1 VLRKSDLRRRRA
13 FKPGRLLGVRG
24 HRAAAP
30 DTDPPSAEVLPA
42 DWRVLRRLIPDL
54 FPYWRRIAVALGF
67 LVLAKLATV
76 ALPQLM
82 KQLVDALDA
91 GRNEV
96 LVLPLGLLLAYGAL
110 RLASVL
116 FGELRDVAFGRVG
129 ERTVRAAAGR
139 VMRHLHA
146 LELAFHLERRTGA
159 LSRDIERGMAGISF
173 LLRFLVFSIVPT
185 LLEIGLVTVILLTA
199 YGASF
204 ALVTVAAVV
213 AYVGFSVLVTQWRTQ
228 FLRAAN
234 RLDAQANTR
243 AVDSLLNYETVKY
256 FNNED
261 FESRQYDQA
270 LAQWEQAQVHSR
282 LTLAGLNS
290 GQALII
296 AVAMTAMMILAA
308 QGVTEGRLSLG
319 DFVAINAYMMQL
331 FIPLNLLGFVYREI
345 RRALTDMGRM
355 FGLLDRVPVV
365 ADRPSAR
372 TLPAGP
378 KSLQFENVSFG
389 YGPQRQILDGLSFEV
404 PAGRKL
410 AIVGASGAGKSTIA
424 RLLFRFYDVDRGRI
438 CIDGEDI
445 RDFTLD
451 SLRRQIGVVPQDAV
465 LFNDSLG
472 YNIRYG
478 APEADA
484 AALREVIRAAHLD
497 GLIARLPEGLDTPV
511 GERGLKLSGGEKQ
524 RVALAR
530 ALLKDPPILILDEAT
545 SSLDSTAEQSIL
557 EALRGA
563 ARQRTTVAI
572 AHRLSTVTD
581 ADEILVLDQGRLV
594 ERGTHAALLAH
605 DGAYARLWSLQRKAV

>member
-1 VLRKSDLRRRRA
+1 
-13 FKPGRLLGVRG
+13 VRG
-24 HRAAAP
+24 HRTAAP
-30 DTDPPSAEVLPA
+30 ESDPSPAEALPA

-54 FPYWRRIAVALGF
+54 FPYWRRIALALGF

-82 KQLVDALDA
+82 KRLVDALDA
-91 GRNEV
+91 GQV
-96 LVLPLGLLLAYGAL
+96 GVVVLPLGLLLAYGGL

-129 ERTVRAAAGR
+129 ERTVRTAAGR
-139 VMRHLHA
+139 VMRHLHT

-173 LLRFLVFSIVPT
+173 LLRFLVFNIVPT
-185 LLEIGLVTVILLTA
+185 LLEIALVTVILLTA
-199 YGASF
+199 YGVSF

-213 AYVGFSVLVTQWRTQ
+213 VYVGFSVAVTQWRTQ
-228 FLRAAN
+228 FLRTAN
-234 RLDAQANTR
+234 RLDAEANTR
-243 AVDSLLNYETVKY
+243 AVDGLLNYETVKY
-256 FNNED
+256 FNNEAY
-261 FESRQYDQA
+261 EAQQYDQA

-308 QGVTEGRLSLG
+308 QGVTEGRLTLG

-355 FGLLDRVPVV
+355 FGLLDRVPRV
-365 ADRPSAR
+365 ADRRAAGS
-372 TLPAGP
+372 LPPGP
-378 KSLQFENVSFG
+378 KSLRFENVSFG
-389 YGPQRQILDGLSFEV
+389 YGPQRSILRGLSFEV

-424 RLLFRFYDVDRGRI
+424 RLLFRFYDVDQGRI
-438 CIDGEDI
+438 CIDGEDL
-445 RDFTLD
+445 RDYTLE

-465 LFNDSLG
+465 LFNNSLG
-472 YNIRYG
+472 YNLRYG
-478 APEADA
+478 APDADDA
-484 AALREVIRAAHLD
+484 ALSAAIRDAQLD
-497 GLIARLPEGLDTPV
+497 GLIARLPQGLETPV

-545 SSLDSTAEQSIL
+545 SSLDSAAEQSIL

-581 ADEILVLDQGRLV
+581 ADDILVLDHGELI
-594 ERGTHAALLAH
+594 ERGTHAVLLAQG
-605 DGAYARLWSLQRKAV
+605 GAYARLWSLQRQAS

>member
-1 VLRKSDLRRRRA
+1 M
-13 FKPGRLLGVRG
+13 RG

-30 DTDPPSAEVLPA
+30 DSESSPAEALPA
-42 DWRVLRRLIPDL
+42 DWRVLRRLVPDL
-54 FPYWRRIAVALGF
+54 FPYWQRIAIALGF

-82 KQLVDALDA
+82 KRLVDALDA
-91 GRNEV
+91 GQAGIV
-96 LVLPLGLLLAYGAL
+96 VLPLGLLLAYGSL

-129 ERTVRAAAGR
+129 ERTVRTAAGR
-139 VMRHLHA
+139 VMRHLHT

-173 LLRFLVFSIVPT
+173 LLRFLVFNIVPT
-185 LLEIGLVTVILLTA
+185 LLEIALVTVILLTA
-199 YGASF
+199 YGVSF

-213 AYVGFSVLVTQWRTQ
+213 AYVGYSVAVTQWRTQ

-234 RLDAQANTR
+234 RLDAEANTR
-243 AVDSLLNYETVKY
+243 AVDGLLNYETVKY
-256 FNNED
+256 FNNEA
-261 FESRQYDQA
+261 FEAQQYDQA
-270 LAQWEQAQVHSR
+270 LARWEQAQVHSR

-308 QGVTEGRLSLG
+308 QGVTEGRLTLG

-355 FGLLDRVPVV
+355 FGLLDRVPIV
-365 ADRPSAR
+365 ADKPSAHS
-372 TLPAGP
+372 LPPGP
-378 KSLQFENVSFG
+378 KSLRFENVSFG
-389 YGPQRQILDGLSFEV
+389 YGPQRGILKGLSFEV

-410 AIVGASGAGKSTIA
+410 AIVGASGAGKSTVA
-424 RLLFRFYDVDRGRI
+424 RLLFRFYDVDQGRI
-438 CIDGEDI
+438 CIDGEDL
-445 RDFTLD
+445 RHYTLD

-465 LFNDSLG
+465 LFNNSLG
-472 YNIRYG
+472 YNLRYG
-478 APEADA
+478 APDADDA
-484 AALREVIRAAHLD
+484 ALAAAIRAAHLD
-497 GLIARLPEGLDTPV
+497 GLIARLPQGLDTPV

-545 SSLDSTAEQSIL
+545 SSLDSAAEQSIL

-581 ADEILVLDQGRLV
+581 ADDILVLDHGELI
-594 ERGTHAALLAH
+594 ERGTHAELLAQG
-605 DGAYARLWSLQRKAV
+605 GAYARLWSLQRQAR

>member
-1 VLRKSDLRRRRA
+1 MRGYR
-13 FKPGRLLGVRG
+13 PGG
-24 HRAAAP
+24 HAPEAA
-30 DTDPPSAEVLPA
+30 DTETLPA

-54 FPYWRRIAVALGF
+54 YPYATRIALALGC

-82 KQLVDALDA
+82 KQLVDGLDGQA
-91 GRNEV
+91 V
-96 LVLPLGLLLAYGAL
+96 QPLLLPLGLLLAYGAL
-110 RLASVL
+110 RFASVL
-116 FGELRDVAFGRVG
+116 FGELRDVVFGHVG
-129 ERTVRAAAGR
+129 ERAVRAAAGR
-139 VMRHLHA
+139 VMRHLHT

-185 LLEIGLVTVILLTA
+185 LLEIALVTVILLTA

-213 AYVGFSVLVTQWRTQ
+213 AYVAYSVVVTQWRTQ
-228 FLRAAN
+228 FLRRAN
-234 RLDAQANTR
+234 RLDAEANTR
-243 AVDSLLNYETVKY
+243 AIDSLLNYETVKY
-256 FNNED
+256 FNNEAL
-261 FESRQYDQA
+261 ENQRYDRA
-270 LAQWEQAQVHSR
+270 LEQWEHAQVHSR

-296 AVAMTAMMILAA
+296 AVAMTVMMVLAA
-308 QGVTEGRLSLG
+308 QGVTDGRLTLG

-355 FGLLDRVPVV
+355 FGLLDRPPQV
-365 ADRPSAR
+365 ADRPDAR
-372 TLPAGP
+372 TLPSGP
-378 KSLQFENVSFG
+378 KSLRFDEVHFG
-389 YGPQRQILDGLSFEV
+389 YSPQRKILDGLSFEV
-404 PAGRKL
+404 PAGHKL

-424 RLLFRFYDVDRGRI
+424 RLLFRFYDVDGGAIRVE
-438 CIDGEDI
+438 GEDI
-445 RDFTLD
+445 RDFSLD

-465 LFNDSLG
+465 LFNESLG

-478 APEADA
+478 APDADEAAVQA
-484 AALREVIRAAHLD
+484 AIRAAHLD
-497 GLIARLPEGLDTPV
+497 ALVVRLPEGLNTPV

-545 SSLDSTAEQSIL
+545 SSLDSNAEYSIL

-563 ARQRTTVAI
+563 SRQRTTVAI

-581 ADEILVLDQGRLV
+581 ADQILVLDHGRLV
-594 ERGTHAALLAH
+594 EQGTHEDLLAQG
-605 DGAYARLWSLQRKAV
+605 GAYARLWTLQRQAADRPQPGASVLA